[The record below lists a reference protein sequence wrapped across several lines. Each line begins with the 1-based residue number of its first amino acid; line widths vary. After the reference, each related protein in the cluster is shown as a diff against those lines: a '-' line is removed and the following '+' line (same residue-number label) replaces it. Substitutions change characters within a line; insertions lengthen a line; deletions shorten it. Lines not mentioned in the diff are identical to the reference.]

1 MVEQPVP
8 PKVIFFFFFDFSR
21 LQYIFTLQ
29 IRIRN
34 PFYQQN
40 MFPLTFSPAGSPL
53 GGSMAISASSLFS
66 APATDSSPEMVLSPS
81 ASLAESLSDFAFVFL
96 GLLCFLPEI
105 KLILLSWTSHYFP
118 YSPPPPLPSSYPP
131 YSSPPPPTPSP
142 PYHVVAV
149 VPRFYHGP
157 CSYPS
162 IGSQSPLPSPSS
174 SPLAAWCSTR
184 MLLRTISPP
193 P

>member
-1 MVEQPVP
+1 
-8 PKVIFFFFFDFSR
+8 
-21 LQYIFTLQ
+21 
-29 IRIRN
+29 
-34 PFYQQN
+34 

-96 GLLCFLPEI
+96 GFLCFLPEI
-105 KLILLSWTSHYFP
+105 KLFLILLDLPLFP
-118 YSPPPPLPSSYPP
+118 FLPPPPFPQSTLPTHPP
-131 YSSPPPPTPSP
+131 SPPTPSP
-142 PYHVVAV
+142 PYHVLAV
-149 VPRFYHGP
+149 VSRFYHGP
-157 CSYPS
+157 CSHPS